1 MELLRSRDR
10 LRQGHARRRHHRRH
24 LCRAG
29 TITAETVVGAVVG
42 YGVAALEICRMLDLW
57 AEATRAMTSI
67 YSLVQASA
75 GLIEAQVSRLQGAD
89 LPELSGNGAY
99 HHPLAAS

>member
-1 MELLRSRDR
+1 
-10 LRQGHARRRHHRRH
+10 
-24 LCRAG
+24 
-29 TITAETVVGAVVG
+29 
-42 YGVAALEICRMLDLW
+42 MLDLW

-75 GLIEAQVSRLQGAD
+75 GLIDAQVSRLQGAD

-99 HHPLAAS
+99 HHPLAAR